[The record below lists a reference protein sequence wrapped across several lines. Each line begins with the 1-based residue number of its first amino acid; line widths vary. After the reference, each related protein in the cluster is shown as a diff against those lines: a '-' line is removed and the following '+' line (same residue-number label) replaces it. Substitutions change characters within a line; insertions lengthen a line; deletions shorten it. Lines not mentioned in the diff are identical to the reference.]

1 MPGFVVHQ
9 GANVQCPH
17 GGRAIVVPAAR
28 VKVSGMP
35 VAVASVYSVGGCVA
49 PTPPGTCTGGKWVTF
64 SLRVKAD
71 GQPIV
76 LSDSQSL
83 SAASGTPLLIIGGQV
98 RVKGS

>member
-17 GGRAIVVPAAR
+17 GGRAVVVPAAR
-28 VKVSGMP
+28 VKVSAMA
-35 VAVASVYSVGGCVA
+35 VAIASVYTVGGCAA
-49 PTPPGTCTGGKWVTF
+49 PTPPGTCASGKWLTF

-76 LSDSQSL
+76 LSDSRSL
-83 SAASGTPLLIIGGQV
+83 SVASGAPLVLLGGQL
-98 RVKGS
+98 RVKGT